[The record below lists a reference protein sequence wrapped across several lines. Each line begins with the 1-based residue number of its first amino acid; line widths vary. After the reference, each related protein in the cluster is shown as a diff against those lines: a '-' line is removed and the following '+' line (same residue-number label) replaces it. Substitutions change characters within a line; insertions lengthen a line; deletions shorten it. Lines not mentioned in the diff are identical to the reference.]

1 MSRLI
6 RKWNLITERNPKS
19 PISEGYRML
28 RTNIEFSTIDHKLQI
43 IMVTS
48 SKPNEGKST
57 TCANMAVSFAQA
69 NKRVLLIDA
78 DLRKPAQHHI
88 FNISNHK
95 GLTTALFNQQKPQ
108 DVIQHTNTEN
118 LSVITAGPTKP
129 NPSELLSS
137 KHMGALLEKMRETY
151 DVIII
156 DTPSIMSVTDAQIV
170 ATQSDGVVL
179 VIESGKV
186 KKELVLKAKAS
197 LEHVQA
203 NLIGVVLNN
212 INRNRSDSYSYYY
225 GASNDA

>member
-28 RTNIEFSTIDHKLQI
+28 RTNIEFSTINDKLQI

-48 SKPNEGKST
+48 SKPGEGKST
-57 TCANMAVSFAQA
+57 TCANMAVTFAQA
-69 NKRVLLIDA
+69 NKRVLLVDA
-78 DLRKPAQHHI
+78 DLRKPALHHI
-88 FNISNHK
+88 FAISNHK
-95 GLTTALFNQQKPQ
+95 GLATALHHQKELQ

-118 LSVITAGPTKP
+118 LSVVAAGPTPP

-137 KHMGALLEKMRETY
+137 KRMGALLEKMRETY

-179 VIESGKV
+179 VIDSGKV
-186 KKELVLKAKAS
+186 KKEVALKAKAS

-212 INRNRSDSYSYYY
+212 INRNHSDSYSYYY
-225 GASNDA
+225 GASNEA